1 MTMKRLFALALVL
14 AVMVALLP
22 AAPVFAQGA
31 DDVFCG
37 DLSSEDC
44 TILEDAAMADKE
56 SHEGAYDMTLDI
68 ELDGVP
74 NAPFDTFAFTLN
86 LSSVYRV
93 DPDAAAELE
102 AMSGME
108 IDPGD
113 TDTVSKIVTTLI
125 NGVNTYQSLN
135 IQFPPD
141 VAEALGAQ
149 MGAPLPADIT
159 VNYAIVDGIGYL
171 DLDSV
176 AASFPEAEGLT
187 GWVGTELAPIIEEA
201 MAQAADN
208 PDAQSAMAPAMMGMA
223 GQQMAEQQ
231 KEVFQQFTS
240 IQRLDDEVVDG
251 ADTAVFESTFDF
263 AAFASDPAFFEIVG
277 QQLAA
282 MGEDAPS
289 PADLAQIQFMMPM
302 IAPMLFGGLD
312 FTTTEYIDLESGY
325 TTLGELTFAWDLST
339 LGSLAAMAGQDAS
352 GLPSFFGMW
361 VTVDSADQG
370 DAGDIEA
377 PEGAMV
383 VPAESIV
390 ASMQQ

>member
-1 MTMKRLFALALVL
+1 
-14 AVMVALLP
+14 
-22 AAPVFAQGA
+22 
-31 DDVFCG
+31 
-37 DLSSEDC
+37 
-44 TILEDAAMADKE
+44 MADKE
-56 SHEGAYDMTLDI
+56 SHEGAYDMTLDV

-74 NAPFDTFAFTLN
+74 NAPFDTFAFTVN

-102 AMSGME
+102 AMNGME
-108 IDPGD
+108 IDPSD
-113 TDTVSKIVTTLI
+113 TETVAKIVTTLV

-141 VAEALGAQ
+141 VADALGAQ

-201 MAQAADN
+201 LAQAADN
-208 PDAQSAMAPAMMGMA
+208 PDAQSALAPAMMGMA

-231 KEVFQQFTS
+231 KEVFQQFS
-240 IQRLDDEVVDG
+240 DIQRLDDEVVDG

-263 AAFASDPAFFEIVG
+263 VSFASDPAFFELVG

-289 PADLAQIQFMMPM
+289 PADLAQAQFMMPM

-312 FTTTEYIDLESGY
+312 FTTTEYIDLETGY
-325 TTLGELTFAWDLST
+325 TTLGEMTFAWDLSA
-339 LGSLAAMAGQDAS
+339 LGNLAAMAGQDMS

-361 VTVDSADQG
+361 VTVDSSDQG